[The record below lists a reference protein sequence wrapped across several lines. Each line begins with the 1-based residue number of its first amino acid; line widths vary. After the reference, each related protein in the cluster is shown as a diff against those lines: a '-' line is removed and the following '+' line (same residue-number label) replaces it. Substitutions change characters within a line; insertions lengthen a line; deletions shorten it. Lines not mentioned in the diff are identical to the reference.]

1 MCEVFGLAEKEL
13 LSMSYSLLMGKS
25 SAEKSRNSNIPPI
38 FNSVI
43 NSVIIKSHN
52 QVTINMQQITM
63 CYKMM
68 SVLNERF

>member
-25 SAEKSRNSNIPPI
+25 SAEKSRNSNIPSI

-52 QVTINMQQITM
+52 QVLSN
-63 CYKMM
+63 YKHATNNY
-68 SVLNERF
+68 VLQDDECVK

>member
-1 MCEVFGLAEKEL
+1 MCEVFSLAEKEL

-43 NSVIIKSHN
+43 IKSHT
-52 QVTINMQQITM
+52 QVLSK
-63 CYKMM
+63 YKHATNNY
-68 SVLNERF
+68 VLQDDECVK